1 METQWEIYSL
11 ENFSNLFKRLTFDVF
26 PKTRQI
32 NSFVHSNVNV
42 EFIKTNSKSFRD
54 LMTYFHGTFW
64 KHLSKGPRPE
74 NGDVLEQC
82 VVDIRQCVRIYF
94 QFFFSHSLVKTV
106 DCIKSSNGNE
116 SMMFCALAEIF
127 FGLVVAVVVVVPL

>member
-1 METQWEIYSL
+1 MRIEESIGNLPHEKSTPL
-11 ENFSNLFKRLTFDVF
+11 RTLFKRLTFDVF

-94 QFFFSHSLVKTV
+94 QFLQ
-106 DCIKSSNGNE
+106 
-116 SMMFCALAEIF
+116 
-127 FGLVVAVVVVVPL
+127 